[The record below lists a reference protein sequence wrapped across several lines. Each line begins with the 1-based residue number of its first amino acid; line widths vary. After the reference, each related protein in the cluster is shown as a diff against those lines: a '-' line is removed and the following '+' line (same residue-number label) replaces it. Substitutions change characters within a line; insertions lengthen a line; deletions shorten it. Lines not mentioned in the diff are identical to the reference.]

1 MEQKFMLNFSLCGKK
16 KEKFVIYYQRD
27 LWISLIS
34 CYVSQDVWELLLY
47 VFN

>member
-27 LWISLIS
+27 LAYFMLRVTRCMGIVIIR
-34 CYVSQDVWELLLY
+34 V
-47 VFN
+47 